1 MTDARSS
8 GREREQWQ
16 VDDLLID
23 VGRQRVEQQGL
34 EIELP
39 PLSFRLLLE
48 LTRAAPD
55 VVSFD
60 QLMDRVWPGL
70 VVGPDTIT
78 QRVKLLREA
87 LGDSAQKPRYVQG
100 LRGRGYVLLPN
111 AVRMTAPVAPPAHGV
126 ANGDASSS
134 TANSPELFTTPST
147 MSSELAPVYLP
158 TPISRRWMFPVLVV
172 TLLALVSLGT
182 WAFLSRPTVEANAR
196 PRLAVVP
203 FRSLDD
209 NQDTGFYAVGISEE
223 LLGILGKVPGLY
235 VFAAP
240 GSVKGPGETESVRS
254 VGATLGASHVLS
266 GSVRFSDRRL
276 RVLAHLMRTDTGE
289 QIWSQSYERPFEDLL
304 QTQKEI
310 AMSVGSALSVTL
322 GESMDQFAPVQ
333 PEAHERFLQAEY
345 LFQRNDSGSISSAMS
360 LLHEALE
367 LEPEYAA
374 AWDRLATGYEFEAMY
389 GQRPADEA
397 FALARSALTRALAID
412 PNHGLA
418 HTRLGAISM
427 FYDRDLAVAAK
438 HMARGL
444 ALSPQTDLVNGRVAM
459 LLKSLGRPKDALR
472 FAKFADQLGPV
483 SVRGKLVS
491 ANVAVSANEHDLAI
505 EIFNQVLT
513 LNPQAPLLHYSLG
526 VLLLLQ
532 NRPDRALAEV
542 ELETDPVRK
551 LRGLCISHFSL
562 GNEPQS
568 IAARDALITA
578 HAEHRVSAYAVATV
592 LAWRNQRDDAFAWLD
607 KTANDPEGEFDRDF
621 ADLVVE
627 PLFRNLYDDPRW
639 TEFLARIGR
648 SPRQLAAIEFDPPP
662 PAALIDQQ

>member
-1 MTDARSS
+1 MTDERSP

-16 VDDLLID
+16 VGDLFID
-23 VGRQRVEQQGL
+23 LGRQRVEQQGR

-48 LTRAAPD
+48 LARAAPD
-55 VVSFD
+55 VVSLD

-70 VVGPDTIT
+70 VVSPDTIT

-87 LGDSAQKPRYVQG
+87 LGDSAQNPRYVQG
-100 LRGRGYVLLPN
+100 LRGRGYVLMPKAIRVAN
-111 AVRMTAPVAPPAHGV
+111 PVAPPRPGDG
-126 ANGDASSS
+126 NGDALSS
-134 TANSPELFTTPST
+134 TGNQPELST
-147 MSSELAPVYLP
+147 QPDAALLDSEPAELP
-158 TPISRRWMFPVLVV
+158 TSISRRWKAPVLLV
-172 TLLALVSLGT
+172 TLLTLVCLGT
-182 WAFLSRPTVEANAR
+182 WTFLSRATVEANAK

-209 NQDTGFYAVGISEE
+209 DQDTAFYAVGISEE
-223 LLGILGKVPGLY
+223 LLGILGKIPGLY

-240 GSVKGPGETESVRS
+240 GSDEGGTANFRS
-254 VGATLGASHVLS
+254 LGTTLGASHVLS

-276 RVLAHLMRTDTGE
+276 RVLAHLLRTDTGE

-310 AMSVGSALSVTL
+310 AMSVGSQLSVTL
-322 GESMDQFAPVQ
+322 GESMDHFAPVQ
-333 PEAHERFLQAEY
+333 PEAHQRFLQAEY
-345 LFQRNDSGSISSAMS
+345 LFQRNDPGSISSAMT

-389 GQRPADEA
+389 GQRPAGEA

-412 PNHGLA
+412 PNLGLA

-444 ALSPQTDLVNGRVAM
+444 ALSPQTVLVNGRVGM
-459 LLKSLGRPKDALR
+459 LLKSLGRPQAALR
-472 FAKFADQLGPV
+472 FARFADQLGPV
-483 SVRGKLVS
+483 SLRGKLVS
-491 ANVAVSANEHDLAI
+491 ANVAVSAGEYDLATKM
-505 EIFNQVLT
+505 FNQVLT
-513 LNPQAPLLHYSLG
+513 LNPQTPLLHYSRG

-532 NRPDRALAEV
+532 NQPDRALAEM
-542 ELETDPVRK
+542 ELETDAVRK

-562 GNEPQS
+562 GHEAQS
-568 IAARDALITA
+568 IAAHDALLAA
-578 HAEHRVSAYAVATV
+578 HAEHRASAYAVATA
-592 LAWRNQRDDAFAWLD
+592 LAWRNQTDDAFAWLD
-607 KTANDPEGEFDRDF
+607 KAANDPQGEFDRDF

-627 PLFRNLYDDPRW
+627 PLFKNLYDDPRW
-639 TEFLARIGR
+639 KVFLTRMGR
-648 SPRQLAAIEFDPPP
+648 SPAQLAAIEFDPPP
-662 PAALIDQQ
+662 PADLTDSE